1 MQARIGQLALELAI
15 MWLCGEDMSRDTS
28 NVARTEEWKKAKG
41 EISWA
46 MTEAQKIVGKRVK
59 IGTIW
64 VGTCLNE
71 FFSAQSTLIRRSRFS
86 KSGMIHWK
94 DQ

>member
-64 VGTCLNE
+64 VGTCLTK

-86 KSGMIHWK
+86 KSDMIHWK

>member
-1 MQARIGQLALELAI
+1 MQAHIGQLALELAI
-15 MWLCGEDMSRDTS
+15 MWLCGEDMSRDTN
-28 NVARTEEWKKAKG
+28 NVAWTEEWKKAKG

-64 VGTCLNE
+64 VGTCLTK
-71 FFSAQSTLIRRSRFS
+71 FFFGTINTDPS
-86 KSGMIHWK
+86 
-94 DQ
+94 